1 MLLSATFELPLHH
14 PVPIFGLV
22 LLILLLAPMAF
33 SKLKIPGIIGL
44 IISGLLIGPH
54 GFNILERG
62 ESVELFST
70 IGILY
75 IMFLAGLELEMNEF
89 LKNRVRSLVF
99 GGLSFLIPFGSGIL
113 IGHGLL
119 GFSLEAGFITG
130 LMLASHT
137 LVAYPIASRLG
148 IQKNRVVMITVGGT
162 ILADSLVLVFLAVV
176 EGFLSGEMSAIF
188 WLRLIGSIA
197 GFIAFVFL
205 TYPHIG
211 RWFFKNVENDQNTQF
226 VFVLTMVFLAAFL
239 AEVAGM
245 EAIIGAFMSGLALN
259 RLIPAQSALM
269 SRLEF
274 VGNSIFIPFFL
285 ISVGMMVDLR
295 IFTENWTL
303 VLIVGILTL
312 AAVATKWLAAWIT
325 QLSFHF
331 NSVQRNVM
339 FGLSTARAAAT
350 IAVVLVG
357 FEAGAVDAELVNAT
371 VAVILLTSL
380 VGSVVTENAGRK
392 LAAMEKRYEPEHP
405 LDEDRILIPVANPA
419 TAEYLLDFA
428 VAIRQPGS
436 SYPIMALSVVKD
448 DDTARKE
455 SRSQRHLLDE
465 AMTHLRA
472 MDVPAQAL
480 TRIDMNVSSGI
491 VRAMKE
497 RAANEL
503 IIGWNERMSTRD
515 FFFGSTLHQVLHQ
528 SFQMVYVLRQI
539 QPLNTNEDLFIIM
552 NENARF
558 EYGFVLWVDKMAA
571 IARHLTAT
579 LHFIGDREGLEAV
592 SNRLE
597 AVRNPAP
604 VHFYGS
610 TLDKATETV
619 HRHAD
624 TNDLII
630 LISAREGTLS
640 YDDALDAYP
649 KKLQQEFPDNN
660 LLTIFPQQQHD
671 QSRSDHGYPITSPP
685 HFPKVNGLNKIWE
698 RITKNT

>member
-99 GGLSFLIPFGSGIL
+99 GGLSFLIPFVSGIL

-176 EGFLSGEMSAIF
+176 EGFLSGDVSAVF

-205 TYPHIG
+205 TYPRIG

-274 VGNSIFIPFFL
+274 VGNSIVIPFFL

-448 DDTARKE
+448 DDTKRILFPASFAR
-455 SRSQRHLLDE
+455 
-465 AMTHLRA
+465 
-472 MDVPAQAL
+472 
-480 TRIDMNVSSGI
+480 
-491 VRAMKE
+491 
-497 RAANEL
+497 
-503 IIGWNERMSTRD
+503 
-515 FFFGSTLHQVLHQ
+515 
-528 SFQMVYVLRQI
+528 
-539 QPLNTNEDLFIIM
+539 
-552 NENARF
+552 
-558 EYGFVLWVDKMAA
+558 
-571 IARHLTAT
+571 
-579 LHFIGDREGLEAV
+579 
-592 SNRLE
+592 
-597 AVRNPAP
+597 
-604 VHFYGS
+604 
-610 TLDKATETV
+610 
-619 HRHAD
+619 
-624 TNDLII
+624 
-630 LISAREGTLS
+630 
-640 YDDALDAYP
+640 
-649 KKLQQEFPDNN
+649 
-660 LLTIFPQQQHD
+660 
-671 QSRSDHGYPITSPP
+671 
-685 HFPKVNGLNKIWE
+685 
-698 RITKNT
+698 

>member
-1 MLLSATFELPLHH
+1 
-14 PVPIFGLV
+14 
-22 LLILLLAPMAF
+22 
-33 SKLKIPGIIGL
+33 
-44 IISGLLIGPH
+44 
-54 GFNILERG
+54 
-62 ESVELFST
+62 
-70 IGILY
+70 
-75 IMFLAGLELEMNEF
+75 
-89 LKNRVRSLVF
+89 
-99 GGLSFLIPFGSGIL
+99 
-113 IGHGLL
+113 
-119 GFSLEAGFITG
+119 
-130 LMLASHT
+130 
-137 LVAYPIASRLG
+137 
-148 IQKNRVVMITVGGT
+148 
-162 ILADSLVLVFLAVV
+162 
-176 EGFLSGEMSAIF
+176 
-188 WLRLIGSIA
+188 
-197 GFIAFVFL
+197 
-205 TYPHIG
+205 
-211 RWFFKNVENDQNTQF
+211 
-226 VFVLTMVFLAAFL
+226 MVFLAAFL

-503 IIGWNERMSTRD
+503 IISTR
-515 FFFGSTLHQVLHQ
+515 
-528 SFQMVYVLRQI
+528 
-539 QPLNTNEDLFIIM
+539 
-552 NENARF
+552 
-558 EYGFVLWVDKMAA
+558 
-571 IARHLTAT
+571 
-579 LHFIGDREGLEAV
+579 
-592 SNRLE
+592 
-597 AVRNPAP
+597 
-604 VHFYGS
+604 
-610 TLDKATETV
+610 
-619 HRHAD
+619 
-624 TNDLII
+624 
-630 LISAREGTLS
+630 
-640 YDDALDAYP
+640 
-649 KKLQQEFPDNN
+649 
-660 LLTIFPQQQHD
+660 
-671 QSRSDHGYPITSPP
+671 
-685 HFPKVNGLNKIWE
+685 
-698 RITKNT
+698 